1 MAQTINEV
9 PTRRGDRGQRRFLLF
24 LFLSS
29 FNLSLK
35 IRLVVRLLQRLTF
48 SHDHFFLENS
58 FSQLYVFFLFA
69 YSSLRLLIAY
79 SSRGR
84 TITDTRDWQC
94 TSIYI
99 L

>member
-48 SHDHFFLENS
+48 SRDHFF
-58 FSQLYVFFLFA
+58 
-69 YSSLRLLIAY
+69 
-79 SSRGR
+79 
-84 TITDTRDWQC
+84 
-94 TSIYI
+94 
-99 L
+99 